1 MRRVVRGA
9 AVAGALAAAA
19 PAGAV
24 TICDVQAADAAGFS
38 PLNGS
43 AVTVRG
49 VVTAPPGLFQPQYTS
64 MYVQQGECGVNVFCF
79 TPLGG
84 VLALG
89 DSVQVT
95 GVVEEYVSGAGAGA
109 TTEVFCDSPDRIV
122 VLSSG
127 HPVPEPPLLDIED
140 IALESREGSF
150 VRAYGVIL
158 ENDLT
163 NTMYIGDDTGYI
175 QVYRNNNPGVS
186 FTGFRTGDT
195 LSVTGVVLQ
204 YDRTSPYFDGYEL
217 VPRYQ
222 DDLLVGGI
230 PDTTAPVYAPEAEI
244 TVESKPFHPD
254 VGEALPI
261 AYAAPERSR
270 TVMTVYDLQGRVV
283 RTLVDGEYDGR
294 SDLPTLGGERVR
306 GWDGRDDLRRLVVP
320 GAYVV
325 RLEVTD
331 RDDSVSI
338 VTVPAVVGARLK

>member
-1 MRRVVRGA
+1 
-9 AVAGALAAAA
+9 
-19 PAGAV
+19 V
-24 TICDVQAADAAGFS
+24 TICDVQAADASGFS

-84 VLALG
+84 ALALG

-95 GVVEEYVSGAGAGA
+95 GVVEEYVSPSGAGA

-122 VLSSG
+122 LLSSG

-140 IALESREGSF
+140 IAVESREGSF

-163 NTMYIGDDTGYI
+163 STMYLGDDTGYI
-175 QVYRNNNPGVS
+175 QIYRNNNAGVS
-186 FTGFRTGDT
+186 FMDFRAGDT
-195 LSVTGVVLQ
+195 LAVTGVVLQ
-204 YDRTSPYFDGYEL
+204 YDRTAPYFDGYEL

-222 DDLLVGGI
+222 DDMLLGGI
-230 PDTTAPVYAPEAEI
+230 PDTTAPVYAPDAEVS
-244 TVESKPFHPD
+244 VESKPFHPD
-254 VGEALPI
+254 VGEAFPI

-270 TVMTVYDLQGRVV
+270 TVMTIYDLQGRVV

-294 SDLPTLGGERVR
+294 TDLPALGPERVR

-320 GAYVV
+320 GAYIL